1 MCVCEERTN
10 MVLGK
15 FERIMEYVDIVLR
28 IRKICTVQM
37 ENLTLEVADVRVHR
51 EEICVKWVFFFLII
65 SDYFLKKLKQLGK
78 QWVET
83 KGLDKL
89 RKILK
94 RFFVEFVETREICR
108 N

>member
-1 MCVCEERTN
+1 M
-10 MVLGK
+10 G
-15 FERIMEYVDIVLR
+15 
-28 IRKICTVQM
+28 
-37 ENLTLEVADVRVHR
+37 
-51 EEICVKWVFFFLII
+51 FFFLII